1 MFLVAEVTWTTW
13 TLYKRGF
20 PYCSGKSLGT
30 IRGTPVDKEL
40 FVFIAMQVAHGLL
53 QVAISGDNRAI
64 VAF

>member
-1 MFLVAEVTWTTW
+1 M
-13 TLYKRGF
+13 
-20 PYCSGKSLGT
+20 GT